1 MQGVSELYLHIKIV
15 KYKLITNYKLDINM
29 KKNLLKSAAMF
40 FAACAASM
48 SLTAQ
53 KVAYPEAY
61 VVDIFDAMPRT
72 WTAVSED
79 NALSLNPARQ
89 AMNTSTMVLKLQ
101 RTGATISGAETAL
114 ALPAGQYGYAHIM
127 MYSETAV
134 TPTIKVNDTDAEIA
148 APAALAANTWTDVV
162 FAIPAASAIDYLR
175 VNIDNTAD
183 APENPVYLYI
193 DNVVLNNV
201 SEATVKTIA
210 ANAAIE
216 PFNYKS
222 EGVNNQYA
230 LQNDW
235 SYTKMLDN
243 YTYGSTI
250 TFTTGSASR
259 GMVEYNGKMYFPV
272 RKGGTEDNP
281 HQIAVV
287 NGATGVIETSIDI
300 PTNVFTY
307 QLEVNAGTDSARIE
321 TAAVALPFND
331 VHKDQ
336 NGNLIFSN
344 LVTSA
349 AGPFEVWAYN
359 VEAGTWTLV
368 LHEVIAEVEGF
379 ADATVRFDAFG
390 VYGSYPEH
398 LVIMASNASKVEA
411 YKWVIE
417 NGVSQGME
425 YIVLDDYKGY
435 PETSKNKAVNPG
447 TAPRIYPIDDEYFY
461 LDGNATFP
469 TLYNSEGTLIDN
481 FYQDTL
487 TAYSNISKSVIYYNS
502 EVKFDTINF
511 TMNEGHN
518 GLQEF
523 ELTNA
528 ETGEKEYFLACAARN
543 TVGTSASSYAIM
555 KFADANKSFRDAEFL
570 FLFPGNG
577 MGGASNAYRTAA
589 VTVENENDYTANLY
603 AYTGENGIA
612 KYTMINMELANKAK
626 AIEEPVAVENTTVSA
641 NKVYVN
647 NNVVTLDNK
656 ANVEVYSI
664 LGQKVAEY
672 KNVNTFSLNSGMY
685 IVVVDGV
692 SNKVIIK

>member
-1 MQGVSELYLHIKIV
+1 
-15 KYKLITNYKLDINM
+15 
-29 KKNLLKSAAMF
+29 
-40 FAACAASM
+40 
-48 SLTAQ
+48 
-53 KVAYPEAY
+53 
-61 VVDIFDAMPRT
+61 
-72 WTAVSED
+72 
-79 NALSLNPARQ
+79 
-89 AMNTSTMVLKLQ
+89 
-101 RTGATISGAETAL
+101 
-114 ALPAGQYGYAHIM
+114 
-127 MYSETAV
+127 
-134 TPTIKVNDTDAEIA
+134 
-148 APAALAANTWTDVV
+148 
-162 FAIPAASAIDYLR
+162 
-175 VNIDNTAD
+175 
-183 APENPVYLYI
+183 
-193 DNVVLNNV
+193 
-201 SEATVKTIA
+201 
-210 ANAAIE
+210 
-216 PFNYKS
+216 
-222 EGVNNQYA
+222 
-230 LQNDW
+230 
-235 SYTKMLDN
+235 
-243 YTYGSTI
+243 
-250 TFTTGSASR
+250 
-259 GMVEYNGKMYFPV
+259 
-272 RKGGTEDNP
+272 
-281 HQIAVV
+281 
-287 NGATGVIETSIDI
+287 
-300 PTNVFTY
+300 
-307 QLEVNAGTDSARIE
+307 
-321 TAAVALPFND
+321 
-331 VHKDQ
+331 
-336 NGNLIFSN
+336 
-344 LVTSA
+344 
-349 AGPFEVWAYN
+349 
-359 VEAGTWTLV
+359 
-368 LHEVIAEVEGF
+368 
-379 ADATVRFDAFG
+379 
-390 VYGSYPEH
+390 
-398 LVIMASNASKVEA
+398 MASNASKVEA

-487 TAYSNISKSVIYYNS
+487 TAYSNINKSVIYYNS
-502 EVKFDTINF
+502 EVEFDTINF

-543 TVGTSASSYAIM
+543 TVGTSASSFAIM

-577 MGGASNAYRTAA
+577 MGGSSNAYRTAA

-626 AIEEPVAVENTTVSA
+626 AIDVPIAVENTTVST